1 MTSVPLPAG
10 TGTRRAALLA
20 LGGAAG
26 TAALVRARPA
36 QAANG
41 VLETRPTSTA
51 ANAVQGTSGSVIPLS
66 LRAAPGQTADLTQ
79 WLDRAGRVATAVHAN
94 GTLNIHGAAQVIGA
108 SEGTRSVV
116 APQVVFKR
124 AVGGGDVPQWSVGA
138 VWDEERKQQHNDF
151 AISRISADGTSVD
164 AVHIHEV
171 ALFRSTMSFNWSP
184 PPLASTAFGP
194 PAGATDVP
202 TLLIRRPVG
211 KTGEI
216 VRIIASS
223 GRTIAAIDADSAL
236 RVRALTVRSLTA
248 PRGRVLTF
256 RGLRISSPD
265 VTRPNG
271 LVLGASA
278 RASRDDVQLRNV
290 ESAASSANFLEVVD
304 GIGAR
309 RSLSIRSDSG
319 YVGLGGISDMLA
331 PLDVDGSSLR
341 LRTAKVPARPS
352 APGEPGTITWG
363 PGHIYVCVA
372 RNTWRR
378 VALVKA

>member
-1 MTSVPLPAG
+1 M
-10 TGTRRAALLA
+10 
-20 LGGAAG
+20 
-26 TAALVRARPA
+26 
-36 QAANG
+36 
-41 VLETRPTSTA
+41 
-51 ANAVQGTSGSVIPLS
+51 
-66 LRAAPGQTADLTQ
+66 
-79 WLDRAGRVATAVHAN
+79 
-94 GTLNIHGAAQVIGA
+94 
-108 SEGTRSVV
+108 
-116 APQVVFKR
+116 
-124 AVGGGDVPQWSVGA
+124 
-138 VWDEERKQQHNDF
+138 
-151 AISRISADGTSVD
+151 
-164 AVHIHEV
+164 
-171 ALFRSTMSFNWSP
+171 
-184 PPLASTAFGP
+184 
-194 PAGATDVP
+194 
-202 TLLIRRPVG
+202 
-211 KTGEI
+211 
-216 VRIIASS
+216 
-223 GRTIAAIDADSAL
+223 
-236 RVRALTVRSLTA
+236 RSLTA